1 MQDSIVFKSGNPA
14 DQNVGNRTAV
24 GRLCKF
30 FRSGRTG
37 DNDDARDRPVQHPD
51 LCRIYDVII
60 VLVKRSYCED
70 MVVAEMTFDVDDDFS
85 REIIRLARIQL
96 RIEKDDFRNVAFGF
110 QLARAGGIAVF
121 PRRFQNPFPGFRT
134 DPPVAR
140 ERARDR
146 RDGYSGLLRKFL
158 YGDPVSHLFP
168 FLFRHN
174 VAAETEIS
182 RKGKRK

>member
-1 MQDSIVFKSGNPA
+1 MQNRVIFKSGHLA
-14 DQNVGNRTAV
+14 DQDIGNGTTVRSL
-24 GRLCKF
+24 RKF

-37 DNDDARDRPVQHPD
+37 NDDNARNRPVQHPD
-51 LCRIYDVII
+51 FRRIDDMII
-60 VLVKRSYCED
+60 VLIKRSYSED
-70 MVVAEMTFDVDDDFS
+70 MLVAEMTLDVDDDFCH
-85 REIIRLARIQL
+85 EVIRLARIEL
-96 RIEKDDFRNVAFGF
+96 RIEKDDFRNIAFGF
-110 QLARAGGIAVF
+110 QLARSGGIAVF
-121 PRRFQNPFPGFRT
+121 PGCFQNPFPGFRT
-134 DPPVAR
+134 DPSIAR